1 MHERCFTVNNSEWYS
16 YQWQDKKCNSKSFK
30 TFIRWSFS
38 DNFTVETDDKAKS
51 LYENTRSVAN
61 ISSEY
66 TSSVG

>member
-1 MHERCFTVNNSEWYS
+1 MHERCFRVNNSDCYGF
-16 YQWQDKKCNSKSFK
+16 QCQDKTYDSKSLK
-30 TFIRWSFS
+30 TFRRWSFS
-38 DNFTVETDDKAKS
+38 NNFTVETDDKAES